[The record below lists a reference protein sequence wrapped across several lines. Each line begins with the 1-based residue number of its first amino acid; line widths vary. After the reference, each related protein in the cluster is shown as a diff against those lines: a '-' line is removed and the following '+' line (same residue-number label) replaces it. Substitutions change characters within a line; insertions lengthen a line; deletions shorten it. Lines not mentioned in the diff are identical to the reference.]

1 MSSHIPHDEARAR
14 RASTQIAPS
23 GPYIDWGPDLP
34 ARYAGGRARV
44 IVANPHAIFVS
55 WESDLGAPDHWL
67 VEVDVGLGEPTT
79 YEVPG
84 KTPDLWAQVPAR
96 TSGVVRLAR
105 VEAGEKIEVAAL
117 PFETP
122 ADGPSWRTDE
132 RWGRLGRQGQVAA
145 GAVVVGNRVE
155 ESGLAGVPGA
165 DGEGGTG
172 GQLGYMDAVS
182 GPSSSTVSRR

>member
-14 RASTQIAPS
+14 RASTQVAPS

-34 ARYAGGRARV
+34 ARYSGGRARV
-44 IVANPHAIFVS
+44 IVANPHTIFVS
-55 WESDLGAPDHWL
+55 WESDLAAPDRWL
-67 VEVDVGLGEPTT
+67 VEVDIGHGEPTT

-105 VEAGEKIEVAAL
+105 VEGEQKVEVAAL

-132 RWGRLGRQGQVAA
+132 RWGRLGRGGSLAQGQ
-145 GAVVVGNRVE
+145 AVPGNRVDE
-155 ESGLAGVPGA
+155 VGLAGVPSEEGA
-165 DGEGGTG
+165 AGK
-172 GQLGYMDAVS
+172 QLGYMDAVA
-182 GPSSSTVSRR
+182 GPTSSTNARR